1 LVLWHSVRKS
11 EVAVVSSKGQ
21 LVIPRSIREKLG
33 IGPKTKLLVYS
44 YRDAVILKKLEVPDV
59 VKELKDIY
67 RRIDAKIAKYGELT
81 DDEIDEIIQ
90 EYRRKR
96 SQ

>member
-1 LVLWHSVRKS
+1 MRKS

>member
-1 LVLWHSVRKS
+1 VRKS

-33 IGPKTKLLVYS
+33 IGPKTKLLVYG

>member
-1 LVLWHSVRKS
+1 MAQCEKV

-21 LVIPRSIREKLG
+21 LVIPRSIREKRG
-33 IGPKTKLLVYS
+33 IGPKTKLLVYG

-67 RRIDAKIAKYGELT
+67 RRIDARIAKYGGLT
-81 DDEIDEIIQ
+81 DEEIDEIIQ

>member
-1 LVLWHSVRKS
+1 VRKS

-59 VKELKDIY
+59 VKELKD
-67 RRIDAKIAKYGELT
+67 T
-81 DDEIDEIIQ
+81 
-90 EYRRKR
+90 
-96 SQ
+96 

>member
-1 LVLWHSVRKS
+1 MAQCEKV

-33 IGPKTKLLVYS
+33 IGPKTKLLVYG

-67 RRIDAKIAKYGELT
+67 RRIDARIAKYGELP
-81 DDEIDEIIQ
+81 DEEIDEIIQ
-90 EYRRKR
+90 EYKRKR